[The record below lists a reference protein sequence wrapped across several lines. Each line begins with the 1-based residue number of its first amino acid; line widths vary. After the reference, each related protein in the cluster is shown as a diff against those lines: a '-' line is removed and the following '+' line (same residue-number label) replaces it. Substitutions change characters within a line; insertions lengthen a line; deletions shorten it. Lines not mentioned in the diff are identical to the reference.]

1 MPDDDAELIKA
12 GTQALVEGAM
22 KPVSDLIGALFGP
35 AAAEAGLMLKESVQR
50 LRQTRRMRL
59 LRRTQASLAS
69 AKIEPRQVSLKLL
82 IPIIENGSNEED
94 DDLQDKWSNLLA
106 NAAYDGTEN
115 EVLPS
120 YAAILKEL
128 TSRDAK
134 FLDAL
139 FDAAL
144 EECKGKQGVGAS
156 IAWVRFPSDE
166 LLRIYLYAIGLRR
179 DPKLGDIH
187 ARLKADLRDLYL
199 SVNTFERNQ
208 VMKTNY
214 GILRDKERVSNDVA
228 MDSSRCFTNFG
239 ECFVRAC
246 RAPKAAA

>member
-1 MPDDDAELIKA
+1 
-12 GTQALVEGAM
+12 M

-35 AAAEAGLMLKESVQR
+35 AAAEAGLMLKESVQHY
-50 LRQTRRMRL
+50 RQMRRMRL
-59 LRRTQASLAS
+59 LRRTQELLAS
-69 AKIEPRQVSLKLL
+69 AMIEPQQVSLKLL

-106 NAAYDGTEN
+106 NATHHSTEN

-139 FDAAL
+139 FNAAI
-144 EECKGKQGVGAS
+144 EKCKGKQGVGAS
-156 IAWVRFPSDE
+156 IGWVRFPSDE

-179 DPKLGDIH
+179 DPKVGDIDS
-187 ARLKADLRDLYL
+187 RLKADLRDLYL

-208 VMKTNY
+208 VMKTSY
-214 GILRDKERVSNDVA
+214 GILRDKKRESADVA
-228 MDSSRCFTNFG
+228 MESSRCFTNLG